1 MIRIIPIV
9 AFLYAFILGASELW
23 DVGFPDWQWDSRMS
37 VVDNMN
43 KYKFFNPYLGFL
55 GELVILFI
63 LYLLIKGL
71 YVDLVANEYTEG
83 KVIKVEESDTRVNN
97 RNLTN
102 LYVAYMDVE
111 GWFKDQPAEY
121 KTSIKIG
128 DRVRIRYQKGRVDRA
143 MFDGLVEDHDESKLS
158 NQSSQLT
165 NESDV
170 SGIDAYLKVT
180 SIDFRPDAGAKAFE
194 IKGVV
199 QGSAHNGKEVT
210 VFTDLEPSQVGG
222 VTIGR
227 LLPVV
232 VSDNSVDD
240 KIKFAEGAF

>member
-1 MIRIIPIV
+1 
-9 AFLYAFILGASELW
+9 
-23 DVGFPDWQWDSRMS
+23 
-37 VVDNMN
+37 
-43 KYKFFNPYLGFL
+43 
-55 GELVILFI
+55 
-63 LYLLIKGL
+63 
-71 YVDLVANEYTEG
+71 
-83 KVIKVEESDTRVNN
+83 
-97 RNLTN
+97 
-102 LYVAYMDVE
+102 
-111 GWFKDQPAEY
+111 
-121 KTSIKIG
+121 
-128 DRVRIRYQKGRVDRA
+128 